1 MEAITFKIGDIVNVN
16 TLMKDEW
23 DAYFDPES
31 SEFLEVLEDHY
42 KIGYDV
48 ELVEKCD
55 NGSWNCKFIW
65 NNEPLN
71 NVPES
76 AFNSVNGKW
85 IKEVLDLDY

>member
-16 TLMKDEW
+16 TLMKAEW
-23 DAYFDPES
+23 DMYFDPNPEYDRS
-31 SEFLEVLEDHY
+31 FLVDHY
-42 KIGYDV
+42 KRGYDV

-76 AFNSVNGKW
+76 SFNSVNGKW
-85 IKEVLDLDY
+85 IKEVLELDY

>member
-1 MEAITFKIGDIVNVN
+1 MEGLTFKIGDIVNVN
-16 TLMKDEW
+16 TLIKAEW
-23 DAYFDPES
+23 DMYFNPNPEFDS
-31 SEFLEVLEDHY
+31 SFLEDHY
-42 KIGYDV
+42 KRGYDV

-71 NVPES
+71 NVSES

-85 IKEVLDLDY
+85 IKEVLELDY